1 MNLGQSSKSSGNRAL
16 GQEMTGFF
24 FLAVQAT
31 ADQIARTITAP
42 AVKRLVDYNW
52 DGVEKYPTIE
62 VSNLRA
68 RSLDQTLTALSQLA
82 TANVVAPYPELAQH
96 IARELGLPQPPEK
109 QGIANSE

>member
-1 MNLGQSSKSSGNRAL
+1 
-16 GQEMTGFF
+16 MTVFF
-24 FLAVQAT
+24 SRAVQPT
-31 ADQIARTITAP
+31 ADQIPRPIPAT

-52 DGVEKYPTIE
+52 DGVERYPTLN

-68 RSLDQTLTALSQLA
+68 RNLSDTLTALSQLA